1 MKVQLCLEVSNEGGE
16 IERDDPELWTE
27 RWWFFLFVR
36 IYGLNLKAKK
46 KK

>member
-1 MKVQLCLEVSNEGGE
+1 MKVQLCLGVSNEGGE
-16 IERDDPELWTE
+16 RERDDPELWTE
-27 RWWFFLFVR
+27 RWWFVR